1 MSKVLVVADNEKV
14 TAELFAAAKD
24 AVVVESK
31 SAKAIAEYAT
41 AHGFAAVFVVASMDG
56 KELAG
61 RIAVALNSGIITDAI
76 AVDSDFVTTQS
87 IFGGSYTV
95 KAKVS
100 QGIPVITLRP
110 GSVEPATNVPEAIKL
125 EGDDNSLVTIK
136 NVKPKVKGARPELT
150 EAKIVVSGGRG
161 IDGDWSNVEKFA
173 DSLGAAIGAS
183 RAAVDAGWCSH
194 DMQVGQTGKTVSPDL
209 YVACGISGA
218 IQHKAGMQ
226 TAKNIVVINK
236 DPEAPLFEIADFGI
250 VGDLASVL
258 SKASELI
265 NARKQNGRV
274 AIYLDHAAST
284 PISDISLAEFNKQL
298 QRIGNP
304 SSLHNF
310 GRDQRRAL
318 EEAREKIATFIDCAP
333 SEIIFTGSGTEA
345 DNLAI
350 KGLYW
355 KSQKLG
361 KKIIVISAFEHK
373 AVLEPAEWLVEKE
386 GAELIQ
392 IPITKDGIVDL
403 DFLKGLV
410 AKRGSEIALIS
421 VMHSN
426 NEIGALQPID
436 KVIEI
441 AGDIPVHSDAVQSLL
456 KVPVSFKG
464 LTALSISAHK
474 VGGPVG
480 VGALVLKRGLDI
492 PALLHG
498 GGQEREIRSGTLNA
512 PAICAFAAALTSYPV
527 EAVSK
532 LRDKLISGIQNT
544 IPGALINTPANALP
558 GIVNVSFPGTKG
570 ETLLL
575 LMDMEGIACSTGSA
589 CSAGVH
595 RPSHVLIALGRSE
608 DEAIGTLRLSL
619 GALSTDADVEK
630 VLQVLPAVVEKAKL
644 AK

>member
-1 MSKVLVVADNEKV
+1 M
-14 TAELFAAAKD
+14 
-24 AVVVESK
+24 
-31 SAKAIAEYAT
+31 
-41 AHGFAAVFVVASMDG
+41 
-56 KELAG
+56 
-61 RIAVALNSGIITDAI
+61 
-76 AVDSDFVTTQS
+76 
-87 IFGGSYTV
+87 
-95 KAKVS
+95 
-100 QGIPVITLRP
+100 
-110 GSVEPATNVPEAIKL
+110 
-125 EGDDNSLVTIK
+125 
-136 NVKPKVKGARPELT
+136 
-150 EAKIVVSGGRG
+150 
-161 IDGDWSNVEKFA
+161 
-173 DSLGAAIGAS
+173 
-183 RAAVDAGWCSH
+183 
-194 DMQVGQTGKTVSPDL
+194 
-209 YVACGISGA
+209 
-218 IQHKAGMQ
+218 
-226 TAKNIVVINK
+226 
-236 DPEAPLFEIADFGI
+236 
-250 VGDLASVL
+250 
-258 SKASELI
+258 
-265 NARKQNGRV
+265 
-274 AIYLDHAAST
+274 AIYLDHAATT
-284 PISDISLAEFNKQL
+284 PISEISLAEFNKQL
-298 QRIGNP
+298 SKIGNP

-318 EEAREKIATFIDCAP
+318 EEAREKIANFIGCQA
-333 SEIIFTGSGTEA
+333 SEIIFTASGTEA

-350 KGLYW
+350 KGLFW
-355 KSQKLG
+355 KSG
-361 KKIIVISAFEHK
+361 KKVIVISAFEHK

-392 IPITKDGIVDL
+392 IPITKDGVVNL
-403 DFLKGLV
+403 DFLKKIV
-410 AKRGSEIALIS
+410 AERGPEIALIS

-441 AGDIPVHSDAVQSLL
+441 AGKIPVHCDAVQSLL

-512 PAICAFAAALTSYPV
+512 PAICAFAAALTNYPSEQV
-527 EAVSK
+527 AK
-532 LRDKLISGIQNT
+532 LRDQLISGIKSQ
-544 IPGALINTPANALP
+544 IPDSIINTPANSLP

-595 RPSHVLIALGRSE
+595 RPSHVLIALGRTE

-619 GALSTDADVEK
+619 GAQSTEADVTR
-630 VLQVLPAVVEKAKL
+630 VLAVLPKVVEKARL